1 MAPVSQESPGGKS
14 VPADDPNLSVAG
26 ARQRRGP
33 FWMEEPHWFWL
44 LSLLVFGAGLVLF
57 LVAVGFDRP

>member
-1 MAPVSQESPGGKS
+1 MSQAHPGGKS
-14 VPADDPNLSVAG
+14 APADDPNLSIAG

-33 FWMEEPHWFWL
+33 FWMEEPRWFWL
-44 LSLLVFGAGLVLF
+44 LSLLVFGLGLVLF